1 MSGLKWKFK
10 SRLEM
15 KHYYRAKWHDYKSR
29 CIYLIT
35 LMKREGVPAFGS
47 LAGDCSIKWG
57 NPGCA
62 FIRSSDVGNAVKK
75 ALREIPKIE
84 PAIRVL
90 QYALM
95 PDHLHIVLFVE
106 REMDEILGRKLAAFK
121 VMVNGFARIDSVF
134 EKGFDDQILR
144 SDRKLDVIYDY
155 LRQNAHRLAVRWRY
169 PRYFRRVN
177 NMRIG
182 GHLYQAYGNLLLL
195 RNPFMEAVVVH
206 RKYSDEERARLRE
219 EWLHTACNGG
229 VLISAFVSP
238 VEKDI
243 RREAEAEGARIIL
256 ITDRPFGERGKPA
269 KSDFEKCE
277 EGKLLVLVPMDE
289 DFPRDSF
296 RASCLAMNER
306 AGGIASME
314 PARRF

>member
-1 MSGLKWKFK
+1 
-10 SRLEM
+10 M

-35 LMKREGVPAFGS
+35 LMKGEGVPEFGF

-62 FIRSSDVGNAVKK
+62 FIRSLDVGDAIKR
-75 ALREIPKIE
+75 ALREIPNME

-95 PDHLHIVLFVE
+95 PDHLHIVIFVD

-121 VMVNGFARIDSVF
+121 VMVNKFAGIDGVF
-134 EKGFDDQILR
+134 DKGFDDQILR
-144 SDRKLDVIYDY
+144 HDRKLDVIYDY
-155 LRQNAHRLAVRWRY
+155 LRQNAHRLAVRRRY
-169 PRYFRRVN
+169 PQYFRRVN
-177 NMRIG
+177 NLRICG
-182 GHLYQAYGNLLLL
+182 RHYQAYGNLLLL
-195 RNPFMEAVVVH
+195 RNPFMEAVIVH
-206 RKYSDEERARLRE
+206 RRYGEEERARLRE
-219 EWLHTACNGG
+219 EWMHTACNGG

-238 VEKDI
+238 VEKEI
-243 RREAEAEGARIIL
+243 RREAEAEGARVIL

-277 EGKLLVLVPMDE
+277 EGNLLILIPMDE
-289 DFPRDSF
+289 DFPRDNY
-296 RASCLAMNER
+296 RRTCLAMNER
-306 AGGIASME
+306 AEEIAAKE
-314 PARRF
+314 PGHRF